1 MEENGFFRK
10 LLAQAAYENGY
21 RIFQEIQDS
30 LMAPPK
36 DVDFTDAQKVLAEAS
51 KKVLGSYADY
61 TRMNSGMPQLIDD
74 YKRLVILAGLTPSLG
89 ASNTE
94 KNSQ

>member
-30 LMAPPK
+30 LMALPK
-36 DVDFTDAQKVLAEAS
+36 DVDFTDAQKVLAKAS
-51 KKVLGSYADY
+51 KKF
-61 TRMNSGMPQLIDD
+61 
-74 YKRLVILAGLTPSLG
+74 
-89 ASNTE
+89 
-94 KNSQ
+94 

>member
-30 LMAPPK
+30 LMARPK

-61 TRMNSGMPQLIDD
+61 TRMNGAMPQLID
-74 YKRLVILAGLTPSLG
+74 YYMNLMSLAGLTPPLG

-94 KNSQ
+94 KKRQ